1 MNRKTNSKQSGFIH
15 RKSLRDFGG
24 FTIVEV
30 VLVLAIAALI
40 FLIVFLAVPQLRR
53 ARRDTQRQSDI
64 GRLGAAL
71 EQYGATNNGAYPGEI
86 NAYFVTNYLDGKF
99 NDPSDGPYVGSTRF
113 RYDNGAN
120 CVAGDQPTTA
130 RDVSTNTTA
139 PAVGART
146 WAISMDLEGAPYIC
160 QQSQ

>member
-1 MNRKTNSKQSGFIH
+1 MRSKITTKQS
-15 RKSLRDFGG
+15 G

-71 EQYGATNNGAYPGEI
+71 EQYAATNNGAYPDTVTDS
-86 NAYFVTNYLDGKF
+86 FVLNYLDGKF
-99 NDPSDGPYVGSTRF
+99 NDPSDGAYTGSARF
-113 RYDNGAN
+113 RYDNGAD
-120 CVAGDQPTTA
+120 CIGPDQETAA
-130 RDVSTNTTA
+130 RDVSAGGTA
-139 PAVGART
+139 APGART
-146 WAISMDLEGAPYIC
+146 WAVSMDLEGAPFIC